1 VSTFCLPS
9 ELCWL
14 FVCVIL
20 ERMIADRRLRYRPMR
35 TYNLYIT
42 YTPYYRTP
50 RFYLSGYLSP
60 SEPLSPPLMMEDIVG
75 DYKDKTVT
83 LEDFPFYD
91 NSVKMA
97 SVHPCKH
104 ASVMKVLLDRA
115 DAALKLRTT
124 RTKQG
129 GKVEQGM
136 EGLIDDTSRMSL
148 NAERR
153 GHAEGVKA
161 AGGTGQGDEWEV
173 LDQDEEEEK
182 VAIRVDQYLVVFM
195 KFMASQVLPLL
206 ILSQLLICYRVTPT
220 IEYDYTM
227 GI

>member
-1 VSTFCLPS
+1 
-9 ELCWL
+9 
-14 FVCVIL
+14 
-20 ERMIADRRLRYRPMR
+20 M
-35 TYNLYIT
+35 
-42 YTPYYRTP
+42 
-50 RFYLSGYLSP
+50 
-60 SEPLSPPLMMEDIVG
+60 
-75 DYKDKTVT
+75 
-83 LEDFPFYD
+83 
-91 NSVKMA
+91 
-97 SVHPCKH
+97 
-104 ASVMKVLLDRA
+104 
-115 DAALKLRTT
+115 
-124 RTKQG
+124 
-129 GKVEQGM
+129 
-136 EGLIDDTSRMSL
+136 MSL

-206 ILSQLLICYRVTPT
+206 ILSRLLMCYRVTPT